1 MPRTRHNK
9 ISTTDLKVALLRR
22 GLSIT
27 NLASQLGR
35 SRQAVS
41 LTINGSERFPRVR
54 DQILEAV
61 KWN

>member
-9 ISTTDLKVALLRR
+9 FSTTELKVALLRR
-22 GLSIT
+22 GLTIT
-27 NLASQLGR
+27 TLASQLGR

-41 LTINGSERFPRVR
+41 LTINGSDRYPRVR

-61 KWN
+61 RWN